1 MQVQAVPP
9 PLCDVQLQH
18 EIEQFYY
25 WEADLLDSRRYDEWL
40 DLLADEC
47 EYWMPVRST
56 RVRGDEEH
64 EFAKP
69 GEGAFF
75 DDEKAH
81 MVSRVEKLYTGFAW
95 AEDPPSR
102 TRHFVGNVRILEQP
116 ADATVRVASNF
127 LVYRTR
133 LAKDE
138 DEWVGRREDTL
149 RKVDG
154 RWKIAKRHIFLDQV
168 VLTSKNLSVF
178 F

>member
-1 MQVQAVPP
+1 
-9 PLCDVQLQH
+9 
-18 EIEQFYY
+18 
-25 WEADLLDSRRYDEWL
+25 
-40 DLLADEC
+40 
-47 EYWMPVRST
+47 
-56 RVRGDEEH
+56 
-64 EFAKP
+64 
-69 GEGAFF
+69 
-75 DDEKAH
+75 
-81 MVSRVEKLYTGFAW
+81 VEKLYTGFAW